1 MAKLKLDI
9 THEFDLLNDN
19 ISQLIA
25 KFGNLEPIL
34 GAVGDVLQS
43 STKTRIATTKTAP
56 DGARWADILPSTKAK
71 KGRDDILIDTSSLI
85 DSVIYQVTGNTLEVG
100 TAMTYAPLLQLGTKN
115 MPAREFLGI
124 SDDDRRQIDARLTEF
139 LEDIFN

>member
-1 MAKLKLDI
+1 MGQGGRTFYPK
-9 THEFDLLNDN
+9 
-19 ISQLIA
+19 
-25 KFGNLEPIL
+25 
-34 GAVGDVLQS
+34 
-43 STKTRIATTKTAP
+43 
-56 DGARWADILPSTKAK
+56 TKAK